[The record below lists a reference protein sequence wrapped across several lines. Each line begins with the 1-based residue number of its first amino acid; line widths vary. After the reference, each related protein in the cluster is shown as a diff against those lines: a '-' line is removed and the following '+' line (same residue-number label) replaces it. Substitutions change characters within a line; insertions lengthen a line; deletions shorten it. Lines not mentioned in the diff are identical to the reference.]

1 MGNEPPPDNAWL
13 RSLQIRYWLQLPP
26 RDRGLNSNREA
37 PTLMD
42 SCEVWPLDQT
52 GAVEVH
58 FKPGEGIELQPWVAL
73 PTNEK

>member
-1 MGNEPPPDNAWL
+1 
-13 RSLQIRYWLQLPP
+13 
-26 RDRGLNSNREA
+26 
-37 PTLMD
+37 MD